1 MESSTKKE
9 TPKTKKLKKALS
21 LYPLSLE
28 EALKIALTTSLPE
41 KDKKLRRK
49 SKKEKGSFS

>member
-1 MESSTKKE
+1 MASATKKE
-9 TPKTKKLKKALS
+9 TKKVKRSKSIS

-41 KDKKLRRK
+41 KAHRDKKIGRRK
-49 SKKEKGSFS
+49 KKEK